1 MAVSGLLLAHFFKP
15 LLSSAEEDR
24 FGGGLI

>member
-1 MAVSGLLLAHFFKP
+1 MAVSGLLLGHFCK
-15 LLSSAEEDR
+15 LSLSSADGDM